1 MGMDMAMLCDVT
13 QWLTYRPEM
22 IDPALSSGL
31 WFCADL
37 LDVQAVGINAVC
49 LGLGCSWE
57 DLKYCRDF
65 LVQFKFVF
73 VPVAEKEKRAEII
86 REIESYAPCVPIL
99 TPSESAFR
107 GCKSIHELRA
117 NGGLDAVDKLLYG
130 AVERPAHGLL
140 DLADV
145 ERTDMS
151 GIPCVMSGFPE
162 LDRSLGGFYA
172 GELSIW
178 TGRRGEGKSTLLG
191 QMLVESINQG
201 FPVCTYSGEL
211 PAWRFK
217 QWVMLQAAGPDN
229 MEAKTDPVSGKQYYT
244 VNRFVREQIDAWWKG
259 RFFLYDNRVSSGS
272 DEDSILD
279 IFEYAVRRYG
289 CCVFLVDNLMTARL
303 HGSGDADYYRAQSNF
318 TGRLV
323 EFAKKNDVHVHLVAH
338 PRKADKNSRLD
349 ADDVGGSGDVTNR
362 ADNVFSL
369 KRLSEQDAT
378 SKGFQSVLSVLKNRS
393 YGSTISVGLNFDEPS
408 RRFYKSGTGNPQKK
422 LNWEFNKQQGIQE
435 VQPDGTEPF

>member
-1 MGMDMAMLCDVT
+1 MPTLSDVT

-22 IDPALSSGL
+22 MDPALSSGL

-37 LDVQAVGINAVC
+37 LDVQAVDVNAVC
-49 LGLGCSWE
+49 LGLGCSWD
-57 DLKYCRDF
+57 DLKYCHDF
-65 LVQFKFVF
+65 LLNFKFVF
-73 VPVAEKEKRAEII
+73 IPVAEEGKRTEIVQA
-86 REIESYAPCVPIL
+86 IETHVTGITIL
-99 TPSESAFR
+99 TPCAGAF
-107 GCKSIHELRA
+107 GSCKSIHELRDNA
-117 NGGLDAVDKLLYG
+117 GLGAVDKLLYG
-130 AVERPAHGLL
+130 AIERPAHGLL
-140 DLADV
+140 DLAEV
-145 ERTDMS
+145 ERADMS
-151 GIPCVMSGFPE
+151 GIPNVLSGFPE
-162 LDRSLGGFYA
+162 LDRSIGGFYA

-178 TGRRGEGKSTLLG
+178 TGRRGEGKSTILG
-191 QMLVESINQG
+191 QLLVDSINQG
-201 FPVCTYSGEL
+201 FPVCAYSGEL

-229 MEAKTDPVSGKQYYT
+229 IETKTDMVSGKQYYT

-259 RFFLYDNRVSSGS
+259 RFFLYDNQISSGS

-338 PRKADKNSRLD
+338 PRKADKNSRLE

-369 KRLSEQDAT
+369 KRLSEQEAEN
-378 SKGFQSVLSVLKNRS
+378 KGFQCVLSVLKNRS
-393 YGSTISVGLNFDEPS
+393 FGSTISVGLNFDEPS
-408 RRFYKSGTGNPQKK
+408 RRFYKAGTGNPHQK
-422 LNWEFNKQQGIQE
+422 LGWEFVEQQAIQE
-435 VQPDGTEPF
+435 VQDGADMPL